1 MKRRTDIDT
10 NEVIRLYETEML
22 SFAEIAKVLGVSAS
36 KIYNIYLST
45 GRKPRNRGFQRPGV
59 KRTSKAGRRKSRFT
73 ADDIARLLK
82 KYEAGESS
90 IDLAIEFGCSD
101 VHIRTLL
108 HQHGAKV
115 RSRQEAQQ
123 LRRAKSEA
131 TRQQK
136 PYAHR
141 PVERP
146 AREEL
151 PAVVKNYRGDGLL
164 IDEIAHRTGTT
175 RLEVFEI
182 LNSS

>member
-1 MKRRTDIDT
+1 MKKRTDIDT

-22 SFAEIAKVLGVSAS
+22 SFAEIAKVLGVSVS
-36 KIYNIYLST
+36 KIYKLYLST

-59 KRTSKAGRRKSRFT
+59 KRTSKPRKSRFT

-136 PYAHR
+136 PYDHR

-146 AREEL
+146 TREEL

-164 IDEIAHRTGTT
+164 IDEIADRTGIT